1 MKQVRIILLLLLV
14 GFTTQSNAGFPT
26 IDVTNLVQA
35 ILQVSHAVEQ
45 ANQLTEQVKTAKE
58 QLSTATNT
66 LNNITGVRGMG
77 SVLSSVYDPSM
88 SVTPSSIL
96 TSNGLSNSST
106 LGISGETAALYDA
119 ANNLS
124 AKYLGQSGK
133 TLQQSQS
140 RFTEIMKLVAKVNN
154 APEQK
159 DILDLQARIGAEN
172 AMLQN
177 EMIKLAALRAQNEA
191 NAAMMQR
198 KREQLVLQN
207 IGVPDDINNLLN

>member
-1 MKQVRIILLLLLV
+1 MAS
-14 GFTTQSNAGFPT
+14 FTTQSNAGIPT
-26 IDVTNLVQA
+26 IDATNLVQS
-35 ILQVSHAVEQ
+35 ILQVTNAVKQVNSLVEQ
-45 ANQLTEQVKTAKE
+45 VNTAKE

-66 LNNITGVRGMG
+66 LDSMKGVRGMG
-77 SVLSSVYDPSM
+77 SVLSSAYDPSM

-96 TSNGLSNSST
+96 TSNGLSNAST
-106 LGISGETAALYDA
+106 LGVSGATAALYDA

-133 TLQQSQS
+133 TLEQSQT
-140 RFTEIMKLVAKVNN
+140 RFTEIMKLVEKVNN

-159 DILDLQARIGAEN
+159 DILDLQARIGAES

-191 NAAMMQR
+191 NESMFRRQR
-198 KREQLVLQN
+198 SQIHLKYSGTSSDVHL
-207 IGVPDDINNLLN
+207 